1 MAANYTR
8 WGLQALRP
16 QAPGCQHVILTTM
29 QQTPSNVTS
38 LMNSTE
44 PFVSSAGPSDPV
56 ATRRFCVAPMLD
68 WTDRHERYFLRLISQ
83 HAWLYTEMVTTG
95 ALIHGDADRHLRF
108 DAAEHPVAL
117 QLGGSDPQAM
127 AQCAALAADYGYDEV
142 NINVGCPSDRVQ
154 SGRFGACLMAEPE
167 LVASCVREM
176 RKSCPLPVTVKTRIG
191 IDEHDSD
198 EFVQDF
204 IEKVAGAG
212 CQTFIL
218 HARTAWLQGLSPKQN
233 REIPPLQYDRVFRMK
248 QRYPELEIV
257 INGGINSLEASRSLL
272 KTVDGVM
279 LGREAYQ
286 NPYLLAGVDRNL
298 FGSAAPVAERSVI
311 IERYLPYVR
320 EELKAGTPLQHMT
333 RHILGL
339 YKGEPGGKLF
349 RRHLSQHAFRKD
361 AGIEV
366 LEDAT
371 ALAEQARSRSLQR
384 ESA

>member
-1 MAANYTR
+1 
-8 WGLQALRP
+8 
-16 QAPGCQHVILTTM
+16 
-29 QQTPSNVTS
+29 
-38 LMNSTE
+38 
-44 PFVSSAGPSDPV
+44 
-56 ATRRFCVAPMLD
+56 
-68 WTDRHERYFLRLISQ
+68 
-83 HAWLYTEMVTTG
+83 
-95 ALIHGDADRHLRF
+95 
-108 DAAEHPVAL
+108 
-117 QLGGSDPQAM
+117 
-127 AQCAALAADYGYDEV
+127 
-142 NINVGCPSDRVQ
+142 
-154 SGRFGACLMAEPE
+154 
-167 LVASCVREM
+167 
-176 RKSCPLPVTVKTRIG
+176 
-191 IDEHDSD
+191 
-198 EFVQDF
+198 
-204 IEKVAGAG
+204 
-212 CQTFIL
+212 
-218 HARTAWLQGLSPKQN
+218 
-233 REIPPLQYDRVFRMK
+233 
-248 QRYPELEIV
+248 
-257 INGGINSLEASRSLL
+257 
-272 KTVDGVM
+272 M